1 MLACRLHLS
10 GAGVARSLSAR
21 EVSMWYSSIQS
32 GLASVGVD
40 FTDSLSLLIAGLVS
54 LVWLS
59 TGLLAVLAVQHY
71 WSQPQTQIRLSEA
84 ASDAMDHH
92 EAA

>member
-54 LVWLS
+54 LV
-59 TGLLAVLAVQHY
+59 
-71 WSQPQTQIRLSEA
+71 
-84 ASDAMDHH
+84 
-92 EAA
+92 